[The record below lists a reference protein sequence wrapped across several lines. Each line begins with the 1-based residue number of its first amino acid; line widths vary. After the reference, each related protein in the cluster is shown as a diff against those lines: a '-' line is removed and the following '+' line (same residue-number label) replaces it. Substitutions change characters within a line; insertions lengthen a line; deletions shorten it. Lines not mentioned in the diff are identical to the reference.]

1 MLRRVRCGVLWA
13 IPAYLVGAFGGGFLV
28 SLLSS
33 NTHDRSIEAAM
44 TGAFV
49 LGPLAAAIVHLLLSP
64 KREFAAD
71 AAAAAVCGSPH
82 GLADALL
89 RLERAAELVEFRA
102 SPTTEP
108 LYTFNPFAEEGLARM
123 FVTHPPVGERIRR
136 LRSLDPDWSEK
147 LRAA

>member
-49 LGPLAAAIVHLLLSP
+49 LGPLAGLIGFVVG
-64 KREFAAD
+64 
-71 AAAAAVCGSPH
+71 AV
-82 GLADALL
+82 
-89 RLERAAELVEFRA
+89 RAAPHA
-102 SPTTEP
+102 
-108 LYTFNPFAEEGLARM
+108 
-123 FVTHPPVGERIRR
+123 PPQR
-136 LRSLDPDWSEK
+136 
-147 LRAA
+147 